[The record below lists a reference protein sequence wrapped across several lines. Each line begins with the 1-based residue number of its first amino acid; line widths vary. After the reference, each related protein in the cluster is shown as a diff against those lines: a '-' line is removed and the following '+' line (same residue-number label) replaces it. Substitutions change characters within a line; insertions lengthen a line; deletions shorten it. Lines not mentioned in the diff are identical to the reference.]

1 MHTLFVFAHQDDEI
15 AAASRIAFVL
25 RGGGTVSCAYLTN
38 GEGGRATAA
47 VRDEES
53 RVVLQ
58 RLGVSA
64 SRVHFIGSRHRV
76 PDGKLVEHLERAL
89 SLLDLAIT
97 ETVDEVVC
105 LAWEGGHHD
114 HDASHLVAVA
124 FARHRRIARCVE
136 LPLYHGHRMPGAWFR
151 ALAPLRVGAA
161 WTARG
166 IGLTEGLRIAALC
179 RFYRSQRKT
188 WLGLLP
194 SALIHLVLTRREWTR
209 AVDVSRLRVKPHE
222 GPLLYERR
230 FGVAWEKFAKHAMP
244 FVAGHLSGD

>member
-25 RGGGTVSCAYLTN
+25 RNGGRVSCAYLTN
-38 GEGGRATAA
+38 GEGGRATSA

-64 SRVHFIGSRHRV
+64 ARVHFLGSEHGV
-76 PDGKLVEHLERAL
+76 PDGKLVEHLDRAL
-89 SLLDLAIT
+89 ALLDAALV
-97 ETVDEVVC
+97 EPVDEVVC

-124 FARHRRIARCVE
+124 FARRRRIARCIE

-151 ALAPLRVGAA
+151 ALTPLRVGAA
-161 WTARG
+161 WSSRR
-166 IGLTEGLRIAALC
+166 IGLLEGLRIAALC

-194 SALIHLVLTRREWTR
+194 SALIHLALTRREWTR
-209 AVDVSRLRVKPHE
+209 PVDVARLRAKPHN
-222 GPLLYERR
+222 GALLYERR
-230 FGVAWEKFAKHAMP
+230 FGVAWEEFASHAMP
-244 FVAGHLSGD
+244 FVAGHLAGD